1 MEFTSIGPRVEIQ
14 EAFTLGLRQKFGD
27 AMGDVLSEVIQFYQ
41 GTELDNDT
49 LQKIREDDSAAVL
62 SGIVANTVTG
72 ATMRGIRGQMIA
84 AAIMADKD
92 GVLRW
97 ATQGLNRCDR
107 AGGEW
112 AGSRGQWEWVL
123 QNPDRFIVYARH
135 VKYLFN
141 QI

>member
-14 EAFTLGLRQKFGD
+14 EAFAVGLRQKFGD
-27 AMGDVLSEVIQFYQ
+27 EMGEILNEVIQFYQ
-41 GTELDNDT
+41 GTELDQET
-49 LQKIREDDSAAVL
+49 MQKIRDDDSAAVL
-62 SGIVANTVTG
+62 NAIVSNAVTG

-112 AGSRGQWEWVL
+112 ASTKAQWEWVL
-123 QNPDRFIVYARH
+123 QNPDRFIVYSRH
-135 VKYLFN
+135 VKYLLN